1 MNIPYVSK
9 EKRDAGLIKARF
21 YKVQRAQIKQSI
33 KKGFADFNSFFL
45 EGSHCSDVIAGM
57 KLKDMIKS
65 IPGVGDIKVQKILK
79 CLCISGRKTV
89 KGLSKKQKEN
99 FNKYFKIN

>member
-1 MNIPYVSK
+1 MSVPYISK
-9 EKRDAGLIKARF
+9 EKRDAGLIKARL

-45 EGSHCSDVIAGM
+45 ESSYCSDVIAGM
-57 KLKDMIKS
+57 KLKEMIKS
-65 IPGVGDIKVQKILK
+65 IPGIGDIKAQKILK
-79 CLCISGRKTV
+79 ALCISGRKTV

-99 FNKYFKIN
+99 FKKYFKIN